1 MNLRRRYKDIDILG
15 ALFVEHIEKM
25 IEGLQDNIVV
35 FDFDGT
41 LTDFKYAE
49 NTLLPCRDDE
59 IFEYSM
65 TNNIY
70 QNVRVLKTM
79 QFILSQL
86 DKDKV
91 FILTRTEET
100 LIDKKNNVIFAN
112 FPVLFENVY
121 HVKRVEDK
129 LNVLNK
135 LHNRFNRDIIFV
147 EDTFKTILDAE
158 ETMSFVKGI
167 HISSFII

>member
-1 MNLRRRYKDIDILG
+1 MNLRKGYNDIDILG
-15 ALFVEHIEKM
+15 SLYIEHIQRMVER
-25 IEGLQDNIVV
+25 LQDKIVV

-49 NTLLPCRDDE
+49 NRLLPCRDDE
-59 IFEYSM
+59 IFEYSK

-79 QFILSQL
+79 QVIISQL
-86 DKDKV
+86 NKENV

-100 LIDKKNNVIFAN
+100 LVGKKNKVILEN
-112 FPVLFENVY
+112 FSIFMDNVY
-121 HVKRVEDK
+121 HVSRAEDK
-129 LNVLNK
+129 LQVLNE
-135 LHNRFNRDIIFV
+135 LHRRFSQDIIFV
-147 EDTFKTILDAE
+147 EDTFKTILNAE
-158 ETMSFVKGI
+158 ETMPFIRGI